1 MAQLVDSP
9 SEVPVWCNST
19 DVGPNHAAAKCG
31 RKTLPA
37 ATSVAE
43 IRALKFFCHE
53 VIGLGLE
60 QVRYLILF

>member
-1 MAQLVDSP
+1 MAQLVERP

-19 DVGPNHAAAKCG
+19 DVGSNHAAAKCV
-31 RKTLPA
+31 RKTLA

-43 IRALKFFCHE
+43 IFCHE
-53 VIGLGLE
+53 VLGLGLE